1 MDQVKIEAAQAK
13 VRTQGART
21 ASSPEKIEQAVAA
34 VASMAA
40 LVEGGSQVEHT
51 NTGVLNVTVFDLGAG
66 PKCRI
71 TAYTTNGG
79 MVTVQVL
86 LA

>member
-1 MDQVKIEAAQAK
+1 MDQVKIEVAQAK

-51 NTGVLNVTVFDLGAG
+51 NTGLLNVTVFDLGTG

-71 TAYTTNGG
+71 TIYTINGG
-79 MVTVQVL
+79 MVTVQVP

>member
-40 LVEGGSQVEHT
+40 LVEGGSQIEHT
-51 NTGVLNVTVFDLGAG
+51 NDLSHIQGVTDVAH
-66 PKCRI
+66 
-71 TAYTTNGG
+71 
-79 MVTVQVL
+79 
-86 LA
+86 